1 MQGKKVA
8 LISEDGS
15 IEIINNGL
23 KENEYVKV
31 SKELS
36 SSQINRIN
44 ELTDF
49 KKFTKEMGG
58 FIHLIYVKSELLF
71 KDIIDGATISR
82 FLYLATYIDW
92 NNKEENVLKMDS
104 GEYMSKRDMCYILK
118 ISNDT
123 FKRMYKELLDNNL
136 IFEAN
141 DKIYISNEYISK
153 GKIKKNS
160 LEGKDYCR
168 LFIKPVREI
177 YENCSTSQHK
187 TLAIIYKLL
196 PYINFYTNIF
206 THNRYESE
214 TSNLQ
219 YMDINDI
226 LNILGIPDTKSNRNK
241 VRDKLM
247 SFYIYH
253 QGVKYRIFSETEV
266 KKGNKILIINPLLTW
281 STEDLE
287 QFNKSLTSVLFLPK
301 NR

>member
-1 MQGKKVA
+1 MKGKKLA
-8 LISEDGS
+8 LISDDGTV
-15 IEIINNGL
+15 EIINNGL
-23 KENEYVKV
+23 KENEIVKV
-31 SKELS
+31 TKDLS
-36 SSQINRIN
+36 PSQINRIN

-104 GEYMSKRDMCYILK
+104 GEYMTKRDMCYILK

-177 YENCSTSQHK
+177 YENCSASQHK

-253 QGVKYRIFSETEV
+253 KGVKYRIFSETEV
-266 KKGNKILIINPLLTW
+266 KKGNKIFVINPLLTW

>member
-71 KDIIDGATISR
+71 KDIIDGAIISR

-104 GEYMSKRDMCYILK
+104 GEYMTKTDMCYILK

-123 FKRMYKELLDNNL
+123 FKKMYKELLDNNL

-153 GKIKKNS
+153 GKIKKN
-160 LEGKDYCR
+160 
-168 LFIKPVREI
+168 
-177 YENCSTSQHK
+177 
-187 TLAIIYKLL
+187 
-196 PYINFYTNIF
+196 
-206 THNRYESE
+206 
-214 TSNLQ
+214 
-219 YMDINDI
+219 
-226 LNILGIPDTKSNRNK
+226 
-241 VRDKLM
+241 
-247 SFYIYH
+247 
-253 QGVKYRIFSETEV
+253 
-266 KKGNKILIINPLLTW
+266 
-281 STEDLE
+281 
-287 QFNKSLTSVLFLPK
+287 
-301 NR
+301 